1 MSIWITRS
9 VVNRIRQSR
18 FGRSSTWLELN
29 VTALDLLLAVTMLVG
44 SASLLA
50 MASGDP
56 ETMALVALAGVAL
69 VLVGTA
75 AIRLSERVRTTEA
88 SLF

>member
-1 MSIWITRS
+1 MNRTR
-9 VVNRIRQSR
+9 RSR

-29 VTALDLLLAVTMLVG
+29 VTALDLLLAVTLLFG

-56 ETMALVALAGVAL
+56 ETIALVALAGAVV
-69 VLVGTA
+69 VLLGTA
-75 AIRLSERVRTTEA
+75 VIRLSDRLRTTETP
-88 SLF
+88 FV